1 MALFDIIQRLSK
13 QKSKYISSLEI
24 VTIGSKGG
32 DISYNLITYL
42 GNFSREKLKLLTLKL
57 NVTMKHLTIILLGWW
72 TFQMF
77 LGVNNFVNFSQKIQW
92 T

>member
-1 MALFDIIQRLSK
+1 M
-13 QKSKYISSLEI
+13 EI

-57 NVTMKHLTIILLGWW
+57 NVTMKHLTIILLVGEH
-72 TFQMF
+72 FKCF
-77 LGVNNFVNFSQKIQW
+77 FGGSIIALIFHKKIQC